1 MPDISKTYSS
11 ENGNNTAVL
20 QISEEAVGLNNF
32 NVLNKTVS
40 NELENDIRYFVFD
53 MGKIDSIN
61 SAGLG
66 ILIGCLKKIKESNGH
81 LKIIN
86 LNEKIEGIF
95 KLTKL
100 DSVFEF

>member
-40 NELENDIRYFVFD
+40 NELENDVRYFVFD
-53 MGKIDSIN
+53 MGKINSIN
-61 SAGLG
+61 SSGLG
-66 ILIGCLKKIKESNGH
+66 ILIGCLKKIKETNGH

-86 LNEKIEGIF
+86 LNEKIAGIF

-100 DSVFEF
+100 DSIFVF

>member
-1 MPDISKTYSS
+1 MPDISKIYSS
-11 ENGNNTAVL
+11 ENGNKTAVL
-20 QISEEAVGLNNF
+20 EISEETVGLNNF

-40 NELENDIRYFVFD
+40 NELENGVRYFVFD
-53 MGKIDSIN
+53 MGNINSIN
-61 SAGLG
+61 SSGLG
-66 ILIGCLKKIKESNGH
+66 ILIGCLKRIKENNGY

-86 LNEKIEGIF
+86 LNEKIAGIF

>member
-61 SAGLG
+61 SSGLG

>member
-1 MPDISKTYSS
+1 MPYISKTYSS
-11 ENGNNTAVL
+11 ENGNKTAVL
-20 QISEEAVGLNNF
+20 KISEESVGLNNF
-32 NVLNKTVS
+32 NILNKTVS
-40 NELENDIRYFVFD
+40 YELENDDRYCVFD
-53 MGKIDSIN
+53 MCKLNSIN
-61 SAGLG
+61 SAGLC

>member
-11 ENGNNTAVL
+11 ENGNKTAVL
-20 QISEEAVGLNNF
+20 QISEESVGLNNF
-32 NVLNKTVS
+32 NILNKTVS
-40 NELENDIRYFVFD
+40 DELENDVRYFVFD
-53 MGKIDSIN
+53 MGKINSIN
-61 SAGLG
+61 SSGLG
-66 ILIGCLKKIKESNGH
+66 ILIGCLKKIKETNGH

>member
-53 MGKIDSIN
+53 MVKIDSIN
-61 SAGLG
+61 SSGLG

>member
-61 SAGLG
+61 SSGLG
-66 ILIGCLKKIKESNGH
+66 ILIGCLKKIKETNGH

-86 LNEKIEGIF
+86 LNEKIAGIF

-100 DSVFEF
+100 DSIFVF

>member
-20 QISEEAVGLNNF
+20 EISEEAVGLNNF

-40 NELENDIRYFVFD
+40 NELENEVRYFVFD
-53 MGKIDSIN
+53 MAKIDSIN
-61 SAGLG
+61 SSGLG

-86 LNEKIEGIF
+86 LNEKIAGIF

>member
-1 MPDISKTYSS
+1 MPDISKIYSS
-11 ENGNNTAVL
+11 ENGNKTAVL
-20 QISEEAVGLNNF
+20 EISEEAVGLNNF
-32 NVLNKTVS
+32 NVLNTTVL
-40 NELENDIRYFVFD
+40 NELENDVRYFVFD
-53 MGKIDSIN
+53 MSGIDSIN
-61 SAGLG
+61 SSGLG

-86 LNEKIEGIF
+86 LNEKIAGIF